1 MTTKKLSNIHITVDD
16 GEVHGNIV
24 VLTLGGKFD
33 YENETYDFL
42 RRYEFSIHNNTVFLE
57 SNKFVDNS
65 VFLHVDKC
73 RTLIDEST
81 YIFDELN
88 DAYDSYEP
96 LWEYAL
102 AIAQFTLDHYNAK
115 TLQTF

>member
-1 MTTKKLSNIHITVDD
+1 MSKLSNIHITVHD
-16 GEVHGNIV
+16 GEVHGNTV

-57 SNKFVDNS
+57 SDKFVDNS

-81 YIFDELN
+81 YTFDKLN
-88 DAYDSYEP
+88 DAYDSYDP
-96 LWEYAL
+96 LWKMAHGT
-102 AIAQFTLDHYNAK
+102 AQGRLDYYNDK
-115 TLQTF
+115 KL